1 MLNSLTNQANA
12 LTERT
17 FLVHLSK
24 WGLFFCVIRYMT
36 YWIILG
42 FSTTLNAALGYW
54 IYKLK
59 KTAFIKAA
67 EEIKEAAKAVRDIGD
82 KDVDGNPL

>member
-1 MLNSLTNQANA
+1 MQLWA
-12 LTERT
+12 
-17 FLVHLSK
+17 
-24 WGLFFCVIRYMT
+24 I
-36 YWIILG
+36 
-42 FSTTLNAALGYW
+42 GY
-54 IYKLK
+54 